1 MGSTMDRKYYNFMIA
16 RGKSDGTFYTIFQ
29 ELKQEDAERF
39 RGYVRSNTT
48 SFEKLVELLAPS
60 SLKKDTVLRECIKP
74 EVLRSSQIFC
84 EWRILSLSGVSV
96 SN

>member
-1 MGSTMDRKYYNFMIA
+1 MGSTMDRKYYNSMIA

-29 ELKQEDAERF
+29 ELKQEDAEGF
-39 RGYVRSNTT
+39 RGYVRPNTT

-60 SLKKDTVLRECIKP
+60 SLKKDTVLQECIKP
-74 EVLRSSQIFC
+74 EVLRRSQIFC

-96 SN
+96 LN